1 VPVLT
6 EAVAAA
12 LALALALAQSR
23 DHSQPADTDTG
34 TGAGIA
40 EAEIVT
46 EIDNVADEEKVREMF
61 YYEVCGKEMKL
72 L

>member
-6 EAVAAA
+6 EAVAA
-12 LALALALAQSR
+12 ALALALAQSR

-34 TGAGIA
+34 TG
-40 EAEIVT
+40 AEIVT

>member
-6 EAVAAA
+6 EAVAA
-12 LALALALAQSR
+12 ALALALAQSR

-34 TGAGIA
+34 TGAG
-40 EAEIVT
+40 IVT

>member
-23 DHSQPADTDTG
+23 DHSQPTDTG